1 MKLMKVREWWATSR
15 PMVKSELGNDKC
27 ETLTGNMFIF
37 FCVIDK
43 RKKNCMHFFSNRTG
57 GLIIQVILM
66 KMRLKII
73 LHFLK

>member
-15 PMVKSELGNDKC
+15 PLVKSELGNDKC

-43 RKKNCMHFFSNRTG
+43 RKKIVCNFF
-57 GLIIQVILM
+57 LFVLAV
-66 KMRLKII
+66 
-73 LHFLK
+73 

>member
-15 PMVKSELGNDKC
+15 PLVKSELGNDKC

-43 RKKNCMHFFSNRTG
+43 RKKIVCNFF
-57 GLIIQVILM
+57 LIVLAV
-66 KMRLKII
+66 
-73 LHFLK
+73 

>member
-15 PMVKSELGNDKC
+15 PIVKSELGNDKC

-43 RKKNCMHFFSNRTG
+43 RKKNRMQFFSNRTG

-73 LHFLK
+73 LNFLK